1 MKCPKCQF
9 DNPNG
14 MKFCGE
20 CGTKLEKICPKCNF
34 YNPPEFKFCG
44 ECGHDLRKPQEI
56 PPEDEPVAKPSPEK
70 ILAKE
75 IPPISSPMD
84 GERKY
89 VTALFSDMSGYTAMS
104 EKLDPEEV
112 KDITGRIFGEVS
124 KIVNKY
130 DGFIEKFIGDAVMAL
145 FGVPRAH
152 EDDPVRAIR
161 AATEIHHLVRTISP
175 EFEEKIGKPL
185 SMHTGINTGL
195 VVTGEVNTE
204 KGTHGVAGDTINVAA
219 RLSSLAEAHTVI
231 VGLDTYR
238 QAEGF
243 FAFETL
249 EPTRVKGKA
258 EPIQI
263 YRLLS
268 AKERPGTT
276 LRRHGLRADLIG
288 RQVELAQLQEA
299 VEKLKNGKSS
309 IFFIC
314 GDTGTGKTRLVEEF
328 RATLDVGTFQWLEG
342 QAYAYSQNTP
352 YFPLIDLLNHVFEI
366 KEGDPPEKV
375 KEKVEAR
382 IAYLMGEET
391 DVIPYMGSLYS
402 LSYPE
407 IEAVSP
413 EFWKSRLQE
422 AIHKTLSEMAQ
433 REPTIIC
440 LEDLH
445 WADPSFM
452 DLLRFI
458 LSEFRDAAL
467 FLCIYRS
474 PFAPF
479 TGHELGGLGMPSQE
493 FHLQELSPSEGQSM
507 LESLLGSKNIPHEI
521 RKFIQENV
529 GGNPFYLEEVI
540 NTFIE
545 SGTLKSDNGTWILSK
560 PITGSDMPT
569 TIHGIIS
576 ARLDHLEKESKRI
589 LQEAS
594 VIGRTFLYDIL
605 KRCTHLEEQ
614 LDRRL
619 TRLEHSDLIHPRT
632 LQPVLEYSFKSALTH
647 DVVYNG
653 LLKKERQTIHDR
665 IGVVME
671 QLFQDRLPEF
681 YETLAFHFK
690 QGRSIHKAVYY
701 LIKAGEKSLG
711 RYAIEE
717 SHQYFKEAF
726 DLISNKTDRTKEED
740 GLLVDLLNKWSLVFY
755 YRGKFGDQLDLL
767 SAHRELAES
776 LDDKEKL
783 GMFYAWLGFTLS
795 FREKLKDS
803 YLYLCKAIEVGENV
817 ENQQVTGYACMWLTW
832 TCSEL
837 GLLDEAVK
845 FGERALE
852 IVRHF
857 PADHYLFFKTLG
869 GIAYTCS
876 LSGDT
881 ARGIN
886 AGSELVNYGQ
896 KHSNVRSMA
905 LGYYVKGYVY
915 LRRGDFP
922 SAIECTRK
930 ALQTAKD
937 PFYSQIARFNL
948 GINLALNDQFKEAE
962 EMLQEVLSYCT
973 SCGCE
978 ILGSPTSGVLGLL
991 SIANGRMSSGL
1002 KRLKEALTI
1011 FYEIDRKPIIATYE
1025 HILGQI
1031 YLNIV
1036 TKAAPISFTTAAK
1049 NVGFLLKNVP
1059 SAGKKAEDHFK
1070 KAIEVAREIRA
1081 NTILGQTLL
1090 DLGFLYKARGKIDK
1104 AGECLNEAVQIL
1116 EQCGSEIF
1124 LKQAKEELASQNP

>member
-34 YNPPEFKFCG
+34 SNPPEFKFCG

-268 AKERPGTT
+268 AKGRPGTT

-375 KEKVEAR
+375 KEKVSRIKEDIKIKKDRKAR
-382 IAYLMGEET
+382 LEENKK
-391 DVIPYMGSLYS
+391 DIQQYEENKK
-402 LSYPE
+402 E
-407 IEAVSP
+407 IEAKI
-413 EFWKSRLQE
+413 EGLKKGEEYKELNELKAKKNYAKKHIALQKDKLIQLFSSLE
-422 AIHKTLSEMAQ
+422 RPLRKYQ
-433 REPTIIC
+433 RINETEERFIEYYLENSIKAL
-440 LEDLH
+440 LEDKQFKILTVLH
-445 WADPSFM
+445 DMKKSIINNTLELKDKKRDKALETINRL
-452 DLLRFI
+452 DL
-458 LSEFRDAAL
+458 E
-467 FLCIYRS
+467 
-474 PFAPF
+474 
-479 TGHELGGLGMPSQE
+479 
-493 FHLQELSPSEGQSM
+493 
-507 LESLLGSKNIPHEI
+507 
-521 RKFIQENV
+521 
-529 GGNPFYLEEVI
+529 YLEGFVDKLKELKNRREEIDNMLRVNKVI
-540 NTFIE
+540 SN
-545 SGTLKSDNGTWILSK
+545 
-560 PITGSDMPT
+560 
-569 TIHGIIS
+569 IS
-576 ARLDHLEKESKRI
+576 EYE
-589 LQEAS
+589 
-594 VIGRTFLYDIL
+594 Y
-605 KRCTHLEEQ
+605 
-614 LDRRL
+614 
-619 TRLEHSDLIHPRT
+619 RLEHVQDKINRT
-632 LQPVLEYSFKSALTH
+632 QHDITLLES
-647 DVVYNG
+647 
-653 LLKKERQTIHDR
+653 
-665 IGVVME
+665 
-671 QLFQDRLPEF
+671 
-681 YETLAFHFK
+681 
-690 QGRSIHKAVYY
+690 
-701 LIKAGEKSLG
+701 SL
-711 RYAIEE
+711 
-717 SHQYFKEAF
+717 
-726 DLISNKTDRTKEED
+726 KTDDMPKIKQR
-740 GLLVDLLNKWSLVFY
+740 
-755 YRGKFGDQLDLL
+755 L
-767 SAHRELAES
+767 SENI
-776 LDDKEKL
+776 
-783 GMFYAWLGFTLS
+783 
-795 FREKLKDS
+795 LKV
-803 YLYLCKAIEVGENV
+803 INV
-817 ENQQVTGYACMWLTW
+817 E
-832 TCSEL
+832 
-837 GLLDEAVK
+837 
-845 FGERALE
+845 
-852 IVRHF
+852 
-857 PADHYLFFKTLG
+857 
-869 GIAYTCS
+869 
-876 LSGDT
+876 
-881 ARGIN
+881 
-886 AGSELVNYGQ
+886 VN
-896 KHSNVRSMA
+896 
-905 LGYYVKGYVY
+905 
-915 LRRGDFP
+915 
-922 SAIECTRK
+922 
-930 ALQTAKD
+930 
-937 PFYSQIARFNL
+937 
-948 GINLALNDQFKEAE
+948 
-962 EMLQEVLSYCT
+962 
-973 SCGCE
+973 
-978 ILGSPTSGVLGLL
+978 IL
-991 SIANGRMSSGL
+991 
-1002 KRLKEALTI
+1002 
-1011 FYEIDRKPIIATYE
+1011 
-1025 HILGQI
+1025 
-1031 YLNIV
+1031 
-1036 TKAAPISFTTAAK
+1036 
-1049 NVGFLLKNVP
+1049 
-1059 SAGKKAEDHFK
+1059 
-1070 KAIEVAREIRA
+1070 
-1081 NTILGQTLL
+1081 
-1090 DLGFLYKARGKIDK
+1090 
-1104 AGECLNEAVQIL
+1104 
-1116 EQCGSEIF
+1116 
-1124 LKQAKEELASQNP
+1124 